1 MSTINLLPDD
11 YIERRSR
18 RRANV
23 MCMGLFAIV
32 ITAVLAAAMVSEQS
46 SRHTRNVRNR
56 IDSSY
61 AEATKVIAQM
71 QQMEAQRT
79 QMLHKAELT
88 ASLVER
94 VPRSVLLAVVTN
106 ALPRNCSLLN
116 VNLKTSRIVRA
127 SPPPTNARKPTRLT
141 NESKQKAK
149 PLKTRVQME
158 VTGRAGTDVE
168 VARFIANLAR
178 NPLMRSVDLIYSEE
192 TLVNKVSIRE
202 FQVRMELKGDA
213 DAINALVHPEQA
225 GTRRVEAI
233 RQALQGRQT

>member
-1 MSTINLLPDD
+1 MSIINLLPDD
-11 YIERRSR
+11 YIERRSQ

-46 SRHTRNVRNR
+46 SRHTRDVRNR
-56 IDSSY
+56 IDASY
-61 AEATKVIAQM
+61 AEAAKVIAQM

-116 VNLKTSRIVRA
+116 VSLETSRIVRA
-127 SPPPTNARKPTRLT
+127 SRPPGGKTTRLT
-141 NESKQKAK
+141 NESKWKAK

-158 VTGRAGTDVE
+158 VTGRAGTDVD

-178 NPLMRSVDLIYSEE
+178 NPLMRSVDLVYSEE
-192 TLVNKVSIRE
+192 KLVNKVSIRK
-202 FQVRMELKGDA
+202 FQVRMELRGGA
-213 DAINALVHPEQA
+213 DAIDVLGRPEQA